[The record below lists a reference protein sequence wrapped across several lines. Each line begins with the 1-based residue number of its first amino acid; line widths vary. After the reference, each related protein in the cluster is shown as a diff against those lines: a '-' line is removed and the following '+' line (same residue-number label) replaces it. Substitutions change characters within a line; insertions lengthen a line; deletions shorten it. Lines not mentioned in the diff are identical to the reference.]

1 MDIVHDRAVGM
12 DISKRDAKVCLRVP
26 GKRAGTYASTVSTW
40 GATTSQILEL
50 RDFLEHEHVTTV
62 VMEATSDYWKPFYY
76 LLEETLPVMLVN
88 AKAARNIPGR
98 KTDVSDAAW
107 LAQLGAHGLLRASFV
122 PPEPIRELR
131 DLTRARSIATRDRT
145 REIQRLEKFLEGSG
159 IKLSSVV
166 SDLTGVSSRAML
178 EALINGERNPDVLA
192 GLAKGTLRSKIP
204 DLVDALTGRFKGHHA
219 FMARLHLD
227 QIDAQSRIIDA
238 LTGRIEEAMTPFRAA
253 REFLATI
260 PGVSLKV
267 ADVIIAETGADM
279 TRFETPGRLAS
290 WTGVCPGSNES
301 AGRIKSAHI
310 LPGNKYLK
318 AALGTAALSASRSKD
333 TYPAAK
339 YRRIAAR
346 RGPMKAIVAL
356 EHSILTAAWHL
367 LAEGECYTD
376 PGADHFTRLDPI
388 KAKNNAIK
396 KLNSLGFDVTITPAT
411 ADGPTLLSY

>member
-1 MDIVHDRAVGM
+1 MDIVHQRAAGL

-26 GKRAGTYASTVSTW
+26 GTRVGTFTSSVSTW
-40 GATTSQILEL
+40 SATTGQILAL
-50 RDFLEHEHVTTV
+50 RDFLEREHVTTV
-62 VMEATSDYWKPFYY
+62 VMEATSDYWKPFFY

-131 DLTRARSIATRDRT
+131 DLTRTRAVATRDRT

-159 IKLSSVV
+159 IKLSSIV
-166 SDLTGVSSRAML
+166 SDLTGVSSRSML
-178 EALINGERNPDVLA
+178 EALIQGERNPEVLA
-192 GLAKGTLRSKIP
+192 GLAKGTLKSRIP
-204 DLVDALTGRFKGHHA
+204 ELIDALTGRFKEHHA
-219 FMARLHLD
+219 FIARLHLD
-227 QIDAQSRIIDA
+227 QIDAHSRIIDQ
-238 LTGRIEEAMTPFRAA
+238 LTTRLEKAMEPFRAV

-260 PGVSLKV
+260 PGVSLKI

-279 TRFETPGRLAS
+279 SRFETPGRLAS
-290 WTGVCPGSNES
+290 WAGVCPGSSES

-318 AALGTAALSASRSKD
+318 AVLGTAALSASRSRN
-333 TYPAAK
+333 TYLAAK
-339 YRRIAAR
+339 YRRTAAR
-346 RGPMKAIVAL
+346 RGPMKAIVAVA
-356 EHSILTAAWHL
+356 HSILNAVWHL
-367 LAEGECYTD
+367 LADGECYAD

-396 KLNSLGFDVTITPAT
+396 KLNSLGFEVTITPAT
-411 ADGPTLLSY
+411 AA

>member
-1 MDIVHDRAVGM
+1 
-12 DISKRDAKVCLRVP
+12 
-26 GKRAGTYASTVSTW
+26 
-40 GATTSQILEL
+40 
-50 RDFLEHEHVTTV
+50 
-62 VMEATSDYWKPFYY
+62 MEATSDYWKPFFY

-131 DLTRARSIATRDRT
+131 DLTRARAIATRDRT

-178 EALINGERNPDVLA
+178 EALIQGERNPEVLA
-192 GLAKGTLRSKIP
+192 GLARGTLKSRIP
-204 DLVDALTGRFKGHHA
+204 ELIDALTGRFKEHHA
-219 FMARLHLD
+219 FMARLYLD
-227 QIDAQSRIIDA
+227 QIDAHSRIIDQ
-238 LTGRIEEAMTPFRAA
+238 LTTRLEKAMEPFRAA

-260 PGVSLKV
+260 PGVSLKI
-267 ADVIIAETGADM
+267 ADVIIAETGANM
-279 TRFETPGRLAS
+279 SRFETPGRLAS
-290 WTGVCPGSNES
+290 WAGVCPGSNES

-318 AALGTAALSASRSKD
+318 AVLGTAALSASRSKN
-333 TYPAAK
+333 TYLAAK
-339 YRRIAAR
+339 YRRTAAR
-346 RGPMKAIVAL
+346 RGPMKAIVAIA
-356 EHSILTAAWHL
+356 HSILNAVWHL
-367 LAEGECYTD
+367 LADGECYAD

-396 KLNSLGFDVTITPAT
+396 KLNSLGFEVTITPVT
-411 ADGPTLLSY
+411 AA

>member
-1 MDIVHDRAVGM
+1 MDIVHERAVGM

-26 GKRAGTYASTVSTW
+26 GKRPGTFTTTVSTW

-50 RDFLEHEHVTTV
+50 RYFLESEHVTTV
-62 VMEATSDYWKPFYY
+62 VMEATSDYWKPFFY
-76 LLEETLPVMLVN
+76 LLEETLPVVLVN

-107 LAQLGAHGLLRASFV
+107 LAQLAAHGLLRASFI

-131 DLTRARSIATRDRT
+131 DLTRSRSIATRDRT

-166 SDLTGVSSRAML
+166 SDLTGVSSREML
-178 EALINGERNPDVLA
+178 EALVAGERDPQVLA
-192 GLAKGTLRSKIP
+192 SLARGTLKSKVP
-204 DLVDALTGRFKGHHA
+204 ALVDALTGRFKEHHA
-219 FMARLHLD
+219 FMTKLHLD
-227 QIDAQSRIIDA
+227 QIDAQTRMIEA
-238 LTGRIEEAMTPFRAA
+238 LTTRIEEAMKPFRAA

-279 TRFETPGRLAS
+279 SVFETPGRLAS
-290 WTGVCPGSNES
+290 WAGVCPGSNES

-333 TYPAAK
+333 TYLSVK

-356 EHSILTAAWHL
+356 QHNILTAAWHL
-367 LAEGECYTD
+367 LAEGECYQD
-376 PGADHFTRLDPI
+376 PGTDYYTRLDPA
-388 KAKNNAIK
+388 KARNNAIN
-396 KLNSLGFDVTITPAT
+396 KLKSLGYNVTITPAT
-411 ADGPTLLSY
+411 AA

>member
-1 MDIVHDRAVGM
+1 MDIVHERAAGL
-12 DISKRDAKVCLRVP
+12 DISKHDAKLCLRVP
-26 GKRAGTYASTVSTW
+26 GLRAGTYSSTVTTW
-40 GATTSQILEL
+40 GATTGQILEL
-50 RDFLEHEHVTTV
+50 REFLEREHVTTV
-62 VMEATSDYWKPFYY
+62 VMEATSDYWKPFFY

-88 AKAARNIPGR
+88 AKSARNIPGR

-131 DLTRARSIATRDRT
+131 DLTRARAIATRDRT
-145 REIQRLEKFLEGSG
+145 REIQRLEKFLESSG

-166 SDLTGVSSRAML
+166 SNLLGVSSRAML
-178 EALINGERNPDVLA
+178 EALINGERNPEVLA

-204 DLVDALTGRFKGHHA
+204 ELIDALTGRFKEHHA

-227 QIDAQSRIIDA
+227 QIDAQTRIIDA
-238 LTGRIEEAMTPFRAA
+238 LTERIEEAMTPFRAA

-267 ADVIIAETGADM
+267 ADVILAETGADM
-279 TRFETPGRLAS
+279 SRFETPGRLAS

-310 LPGNKYLK
+310 MPGNKYLK
-318 AALGTAALSASRSKD
+318 AALGTAALAASRSKD
-333 TYPAAK
+333 TYLAAR

-356 EHSILTAAWHL
+356 EHSILNAAWHL
-367 LAEGECYTD
+367 LADGECYAD

-396 KLNSLGFDVTITPAT
+396 KLNNLGFYVTITPAT
-411 ADGPTLLSY
+411 AA

>member
-1 MDIVHDRAVGM
+1 MDIVHERVAGM
-12 DISKRDAKVCLRVP
+12 DISKRDAKVCLRLP
-26 GKRAGTYASTVSTW
+26 GQRAGTYTSTVTTW
-40 GATTSQILEL
+40 GATTRQILEL
-50 RDFLEHEHVTTV
+50 RDVLEREHVTTV

-76 LLEETLPVMLVN
+76 LLEETLPVVLVN

-178 EALINGERNPDVLA
+178 EALINGERNPEVLA
-192 GLAKGTLRSKIP
+192 ALAKGTLRSKIP

-238 LTGRIEEAMTPFRAA
+238 LTGRIEEAMEPFRGA

-267 ADVIIAETGADM
+267 AEVIIAETGADM
-279 TRFETPGRLAS
+279 TVFETPGRLAS

-318 AALGTAALSASRSKD
+318 AALGTAALSASRSKN
-333 TYPAAK
+333 TYLAAK

-346 RGPMKAIVAL
+346 RGPMKAIVAV
-356 EHSILTAAWHL
+356 EHSILTATWHL
-367 LAEGECYTD
+367 LADGECYAD

-388 KAKNNAIK
+388 KAKNNAIR

-411 ADGPTLLSY
+411 AA

>member
-1 MDIVHDRAVGM
+1 MDIVHERAAGM
-12 DISKRDAKVCLRVP
+12 DISKRDAKLCLRVP
-26 GKRAGTYASTVSTW
+26 GKRAGTYTSTVSTW
-40 GATTSQILEL
+40 GAATGQILQL
-50 RDFLEHEHVTTV
+50 REFLEREHVTTV

-131 DLTRARSIATRDRT
+131 DLTRARTIATRDRT

-178 EALINGERNPDVLA
+178 EALIDGERDPEILA

-204 DLVDALTGRFKGHHA
+204 ELVDALTGRFKAHHA

-279 TRFETPGRLAS
+279 SRFETPGRLAS

-333 TYPAAK
+333 TYLAAK

-367 LAEGECYTD
+367 LADGECYAD

-396 KLNSLGFDVTITPAT
+396 KLNSLGFNVTITPAN
-411 ADGPTLLSY
+411 AA

>member
-26 GKRAGTYASTVSTW
+26 GARAGTYTSSVTTW
-40 GATTSQILEL
+40 GATTRQILEL

-62 VMEATSDYWKPFYY
+62 VMEATSDYWKPFFY

-166 SDLTGVSSRAML
+166 TDLTGVSSRAML
-178 EALINGERNPDVLA
+178 EALIEGERNPEVLA
-192 GLAKGTLRSKIP
+192 GLARGTLRSKIP
-204 DLVDALTGRFKGHHA
+204 ELVDALTGRFKEHHA

-227 QIDAQSRIIDA
+227 QIDAQSRIIEA

-279 TRFETPGRLAS
+279 SRFETPGRLSS

-333 TYPAAK
+333 TYLAAK
-339 YRRIAAR
+339 YRRITAR

-367 LAEGECYTD
+367 LAYGECYAD

-388 KAKNNAIK
+388 KAKNNAIS
-396 KLNSLGFDVTITPAT
+396 KLKSLGFDVTITPAT
-411 ADGPTLLSY
+411 AA

>member
-1 MDIVHDRAVGM
+1 MDIVHERAAGM
-12 DISKRDAKVCLRVP
+12 DISKRDAKVCLRLP
-26 GKRAGTYASTVSTW
+26 GQRAGTYTSTVTTW
-40 GATTSQILEL
+40 GATTGQILQL
-50 RDFLEHEHVTTV
+50 RDFLEREHVTTV
-62 VMEATSDYWKPFYY
+62 VMEATSDYWKPFFY

-178 EALINGERNPDVLA
+178 EALIKGERNPEVLA
-192 GLAKGTLRSKIP
+192 GLARGTLRSKTP
-204 DLVDALTGRFKGHHA
+204 ALVDALTGRFKAHHA

-238 LTGRIEEAMTPFRAA
+238 LTERIEEAMTPFRAA

-260 PGVSLKV
+260 PGVSRKV

-279 TRFETPGRLAS
+279 SRFETPGRLAS

-333 TYPAAK
+333 TYLAAK
-339 YRRIAAR
+339 FRRIAAR

-367 LAEGECYTD
+367 LADGECYED

-396 KLNSLGFDVTITPAT
+396 KLNSLGFDVTITPST
-411 ADGPTLLSY
+411 AA

>member
-1 MDIVHDRAVGM
+1 MDIVHERAAGL
-12 DISKRDAKVCLRVP
+12 DISKRDAKLCLRVP
-26 GKRAGTYASTVSTW
+26 GIRAGTYTSTVTTW
-40 GATTSQILEL
+40 GATTGQILEL
-50 RDFLEHEHVTTV
+50 RDVLEREHVTTV
-62 VMEATSDYWKPFYY
+62 VMEATSDYWKPFFY

-131 DLTRARSIATRDRT
+131 DLTRARAIATRDRT

-178 EALINGERNPDVLA
+178 EALIKGERDPEVLA
-192 GLAKGTLRSKIP
+192 SLAKGTLRSKIP
-204 DLVDALTGRFKGHHA
+204 ALVDALTGRFKGHHA
-219 FMARLHLD
+219 FMTRLYLD
-227 QIDAQSRIIDA
+227 QIDAQSRIIDQ
-238 LTGRIEEAMTPFRAA
+238 LTERVEAAMEPFRAA

-260 PGVSLKV
+260 PGVSLN
-267 ADVIIAETGADM
+267 AAEVIIAETGADM
-279 TRFETPGRLAS
+279 SVFETPGRLAS
-290 WTGVCPGSNES
+290 WTGVCTGSNES

-333 TYPAAK
+333 TYLAAK
-339 YRRIAAR
+339 YRRIASR
-346 RGPMKAIVAL
+346 RGRMKAIVAL

-367 LAEGECYTD
+367 LANGECYAD
-376 PGADHFTRLDPI
+376 PGPDHFARLDPI
-388 KAKNNAIK
+388 KAKNNAIR
-396 KLNSLGFDVTITPAT
+396 KLNSLGFNVTITPAP
-411 ADGPTLLSY
+411 AA

>member
-1 MDIVHDRAVGM
+1 MDIVHERAAGM
-12 DISKRDAKVCLRVP
+12 DISKRDAKVCLRLP
-26 GKRAGTYASTVSTW
+26 GQRAGTYTSTVTTW
-40 GATTSQILEL
+40 GATTGQILQL
-50 RDFLEHEHVTTV
+50 RDVLEREHVTTV
-62 VMEATSDYWKPFYY
+62 VMEATGDYWKPFYY

-131 DLTRARSIATRDRT
+131 DLTRARTIATRDRT

-178 EALINGERNPDVLA
+178 EALIEGERDPEVLA
-192 GLAKGTLRSKIP
+192 GLARGTLRSKIP
-204 DLVDALTGRFKGHHA
+204 ELVDALTGRFKAHHA

-227 QIDAQSRIIDA
+227 QIDAQSRVIDA
-238 LTGRIEEAMTPFRAA
+238 LTARIEEAMGPFRGA

-279 TRFETPGRLAS
+279 SRFETPGRLAS

-333 TYPAAK
+333 TYLAAK
-339 YRRIAAR
+339 FRRIAAR
-346 RGPMKAIVAL
+346 RGPMKAIVAV

-367 LAEGECYTD
+367 LADGECYED

-411 ADGPTLLSY
+411 AA

>member
-1 MDIVHDRAVGM
+1 MDIVHERAAGL
-12 DISKRDAKVCLRVP
+12 DISKHDAKLCLRVP
-26 GKRAGTYASTVSTW
+26 GLRAGTYSSTVTTW
-40 GATTSQILEL
+40 GATTGQILEL
-50 RDFLEHEHVTTV
+50 REFLEREHVTTV
-62 VMEATSDYWKPFYY
+62 VMEATSDYWKPFFY

-88 AKAARNIPGR
+88 AKSARNIPGR

-131 DLTRARSIATRDRT
+131 DLTRARAIATRDRT
-145 REIQRLEKFLEGSG
+145 REIQRLEKFLESSG

-166 SDLTGVSSRAML
+166 SNLLGVSSRAML
-178 EALINGERNPDVLA
+178 EALINGERNPEVLA

-204 DLVDALTGRFKGHHA
+204 ELIDALTGRFKEHHA

-227 QIDAQSRIIDA
+227 QIDAQTRIIDA
-238 LTGRIEEAMTPFRAA
+238 LTERIEEAMTPFRAA

-267 ADVIIAETGADM
+267 DDVILAETGADM
-279 TRFETPGRLAS
+279 SRFETPGRLAS

-310 LPGNKYLK
+310 MPGNKYLK
-318 AALGTAALSASRSKD
+318 AALGTAALAASRSKD
-333 TYPAAK
+333 TYLAAR

-356 EHSILTAAWHL
+356 EHSILNAAWHL
-367 LAEGECYTD
+367 LADGECYAD

-396 KLNSLGFDVTITPAT
+396 KLNNLGFNVTITPAT
-411 ADGPTLLSY
+411 AA